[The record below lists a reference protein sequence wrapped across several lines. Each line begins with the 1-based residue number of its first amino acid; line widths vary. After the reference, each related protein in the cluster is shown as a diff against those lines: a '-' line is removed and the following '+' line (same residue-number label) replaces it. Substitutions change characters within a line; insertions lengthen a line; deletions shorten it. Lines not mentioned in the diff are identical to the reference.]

1 MPRQHWTLVAIA
13 AMVLAACS
21 GPASAPPAGVRPGDP
36 TTAPAT
42 PLAGGAAAA
51 SAAPARPKLTAA
63 WAVVGSSQLAL
74 WATVEGGYFAQE
86 GLGVTGQRA
95 GAGNVGLAALLSGE
109 INVLQTSASSTMNA
123 VAAGHSVVY
132 LGSTIDKMVQFMVA
146 RADRADITSG
156 VDIKGQRLGVTTPG
170 SLSDSAANLL
180 AHQAGLTPGDDFTI
194 VRLNDLPTIRGAV
207 ETGAV
212 DVGFVDT
219 AVGADRSGLK
229 AVVDFTRLDV
239 PYSSIGLIASRAF
252 LVERPAEWR
261 AFERAVNQALRRVRD
276 DPPFAARVLG
286 QYLEIQDAEVL
297 RLTADEAIGYLNG
310 ELRLERAGL
319 ENTRLFASY
328 GIPALR
334 DFDVS
339 SMLP

>member
-1 MPRQHWTLVAIA
+1 MQRRHWTLGAIA
-13 AMVLAACS
+13 AVVLAACGGPTS
-21 GPASAPPAGVRPGDP
+21 ATPAAAPPSGAAAGPATPA
-36 TTAPAT
+36 APAT
-42 PLAGGAAAA
+42 
-51 SAAPARPKLTAA
+51 SAPARPKLTAA
-63 WAVVGSSQLAL
+63 WSVVGSSQLAL
-74 WATVEGGYFAQE
+74 WAALEGGYFAQE
-86 GLGVTGQRA
+86 SLDVTGQRA
-95 GAGNVGLAALLSGE
+95 GPGNVGLAALLSGE

-123 VAAGHSVVY
+123 VAAGHSAVW
-132 LGSTIDKMVQFMVA
+132 LGTTIDKMVQFMLA
-146 RADRADITSG
+146 RADRADIAG
-156 VDIKGQRLGVTTPG
+156 GGDIKGQRLGVTTPG

-180 AHQAGLTPGDDFTI
+180 AHQAGLTAGEDFTI

-219 AVGADRSGLK
+219 AVGADKIGLK

-239 PYSSIGLIASRAF
+239 PYTSIGLISSRGF
-252 LVERPAEWR
+252 LAEHLTEWR

-276 DPPFAARVLG
+276 DPAFAARVLG

-297 RLTADEAIGYLNG
+297 RQTTDEAIGYLNP
-310 ELRLERAGL
+310 ELRVDRAGL
-319 ENTRLFASY
+319 ENTRIFASY

-334 DFDVS
+334 DFDVA